1 MWGCRLGWG
10 LPSAGRPC
18 PQGSGCSSLHYS
30 EGAAVGAS
38 LGGLPQTGHYH
49 CLPGFPFWNPPFQ
62 KHLQQLICCSAGERN
77 SIIPGRI
84 RFSPHLLKLLEG
96 WCRFEV
102 FIIRC
107 CAYVQVWHLKPH
119 ASVGS
124 CDECKQ
130 VDGNF
135 RDVPVA
141 YPTSRKFFSKVQF
154 LPTVLFFAFVQTL
167 LLRKGVSKTK
177 VGIHMY
183 FSGFPQLEHIKL

>member
-62 KHLQQLICCSAGERN
+62 KHLRQLICYLAGERN
-77 SIIPGRI
+77 SVIRGRI

-107 CAYVQVWHLKPH
+107 CAYVQVWHLKSH
-119 ASVGS
+119 ASIGS
-124 CDECKQ
+124 CMMNVNRWMGISEMCQ
-130 VDGNF
+130 WHTPHPENSFLRYSFYLQCFSLHLF
-135 RDVPVA
+135 RH
-141 YPTSRKFFSKVQF
+141 YS
-154 LPTVLFFAFVQTL
+154 
-167 LLRKGVSKTK
+167 
-177 VGIHMY
+177 
-183 FSGFPQLEHIKL
+183 

>member
-1 MWGCRLGWG
+1 MVSSPIEKKNQVLCLCSG
-10 LPSAGRPC
+10 LA
-18 PQGSGCSSLHYS
+18 
-30 EGAAVGAS
+30 
-38 LGGLPQTGHYH
+38 
-49 CLPGFPFWNPPFQ
+49 
-62 KHLQQLICCSAGERN
+62 
-77 SIIPGRI
+77 
-84 RFSPHLLKLLEG
+84 LEITCKC
-96 WCRFEV
+96 WV
-102 FIIRC
+102 
-107 CAYVQVWHLKPH
+107 L
-119 ASVGS
+119 